1 MSSPLLL
8 IQNLSYSFGGHPL
21 FTDLNFNIANNEK
34 LCLVGRNGSGKS
46 TLFKIIMGL
55 QNRDS
60 GNLFIQPGTTIQCLS
75 QEPDLSYFTK
85 TIDYVCSELP
95 SPDDHFR
102 GRILLEAL
110 GLTGNENPAH
120 LSGGETRRC
129 ALAKVLAPRPDLLL
143 LDEPTNHLDLPTI
156 EWLESELKSLSS
168 AVLMI
173 SHDRRFLDNM
183 AKGIIWL
190 DRGQARQLSMR
201 FSEFEL
207 WRENFFEQE
216 ALEYHKL
223 NRQIAREEDWV
234 RYGVTARRKRNVRRM
249 AELSELRLKRKNHI
263 QNPSLDTLQ
272 SSDAENSGK
281 IVIDA
286 KNITKSY
293 NSRTIIN
300 NLNLRIVRGDRLG
313 IIGPNGAGK
322 STLLKLLT
330 EQELPDQGEI
340 KLGSKLEINYL
351 DQHRQILDPEKT
363 LAETLT
369 RGRGDYV
376 DVGGE
381 KKHVIGYMKQYL
393 FQPEQAKTPVKVLS
407 GGEKARLL
415 LACALSQPSNLM
427 ILDEPTNDFDLETL
441 DLLQE
446 VLSTYKG
453 TLILVSH
460 DRDFLDRIA
469 TSVLVAEGDGIWT
482 EYAGGYSDMMALH
495 EYKQENLIRKTQNK
509 SQKSTYSK
517 IPIKPKPKKLSYKDQ
532 YELDHL
538 PEKLQKLQISIMQL
552 NQHLNDPGLYQ
563 KDPDLFEKFTRQLLD
578 KQKEQEKLEERWLEL
593 EILQENLKSNDELN
607 NSFNQ

>member
-1 MSSPLLL
+1 MSFPLLL
-8 IQNLSYSFGGHPL
+8 IQNLSYSFGDHPL

-286 KNITKSY
+286 KNVTKSY

-330 EQELPDQGEI
+330 DQELPDQGEI

-482 EYAGGYSDMMALH
+482 EYAGGYSDMMALR

-563 KDPDLFEKFTRQLLD
+563 EDPDLFEKFTRQLLD

-593 EILQENLKSNDELN
+593 EILQENLKSNDEL
-607 NSFNQ
+607 SSSSNQ

>member
-8 IQNLSYSFGGHPL
+8 IQNLSYSFGVHPL

-129 ALAKVLAPRPDLLL
+129 ALAKVLAPKPDLLL

-168 AVLMI
+168 AVLVI

-286 KNITKSY
+286 KNVTKSY

-482 EYAGGYSDMMALH
+482 EYAGGYSDMMALR

-509 SQKSTYSK
+509 SQKSTYLK
-517 IPIKPKPKKLSYKDQ
+517 TPIKPKPKKLSYKDQ

-563 KDPDLFEKFTRQLLD
+563 EDPDLFEKFTRQLLD

-593 EILQENLKSNDELN
+593 EILQENLKSNDE
-607 NSFNQ
+607 